1 MARTSRVEDRRE
13 GLLAA
18 AIEVFL
24 QHGYNAAKVS
34 DIVAAAGVAQG
45 TFYLYFRSKT
55 AIFQTLIERFVSH
68 FLTIIETDDV
78 TAITT
83 TEECLARQRA
93 VFRSVLQVC
102 YEHRELARLFF
113 REALAADPEFHQLL
127 HDLLSQ
133 IAQIVRRN
141 LASGIANGFI
151 RPLDPEIAAYAI
163 VGMCEMV
170 IRQRL
175 VLTDGPVDLDALT
188 EELLA
193 LQLRGVLSQPVGKP
207 EGGGNETTSG

>member
-1 MARTSRVEDRRE
+1 MSRVEDRRE
-13 GLLAA
+13 ELLAA
-18 AIEVFL
+18 AVEVFL
-24 QHGYNAAKVS
+24 QHGYNAARVS

-55 AIFQTLIERFVSH
+55 AIFRTLIERFASH
-68 FLTIIETDDV
+68 FVSIIETNDA
-78 TAITT
+78 TAITSP
-83 TEECLARQRA
+83 TECVARQCD
-93 VFRSVLQVC
+93 VCRSVLQVC

-113 REALAADPEFHQLL
+113 REALAADPDLHQLL

-151 RPLDPEIAAYAI
+151 RPLDPDIAAQAI

-170 IRQRL
+170 VRQRL
-175 VLTDGPVDLDALT
+175 ILADGPVDLDALT
-188 EELLA
+188 GELVA
-193 LQLRGVLSQPVGKP
+193 LQFYGVLNQPVGEPKV
-207 EGGGNETTSG
+207 GGKGNGQV